1 MKAKKAAE
9 GDSVAI
15 LAQVDN
21 CVTSC
26 LISKFKSL
34 AMAMKAAMKA
44 TKAMKAMKAKKAAE
58 GDAAPK
64 KAMKAMKAMKATKKA
79 IRPRSENERRGRAHS
94 CNIHCFDLLDIL
106 YVLLGVY
113 TPCLVMSRRSHE
125 VRLLLIQ
132 EVRTNG

>member
-1 MKAKKAAE
+1 M
-9 GDSVAI
+9 G
-15 LAQVDN
+15 AQVDN

-64 KAMKAMKAMKATKKA
+64 KAMKAMKAMKATKRKRTA
-79 IRPRSENERRGRAHS
+79 AESTSGMACSQNFGESTHNRVIPIDSIDLAACMYFSGYTSLVKS
-94 CNIHCFDLLDIL
+94 CQEDL
-106 YVLLGVY
+106 
-113 TPCLVMSRRSHE
+113 MR
-125 VRLLLIQ
+125 RLLSKK
-132 EVRTNG
+132 